1 MKGRYTKMYIRQE
14 QIYYA
19 DDNTPFFSK
28 AKCLEYE
35 KKIRK
40 YSIEDLNIELWNE
53 NFEKLIPKN
62 DMNFSD
68 IYFFRC
74 KTVEDFDKFD
84 QIAPLNIQYP
94 YPSKKTDLFFC
105 YDGLDSFITT
115 NEYEENINY
124 YYLMAKEFLVGE
136 K

>member
-1 MKGRYTKMYIRQE
+1 MYIQQE

-19 DDNTPFFSK
+19 DDHTPFFSK

-35 KKIRK
+35 KKIRE

-53 NFEKLIPKN
+53 NFEKLIPKS
-62 DMNFSD
+62 DMDFSD

-115 NEYEENINY
+115 DEYEENINY
-124 YYLMAKEFLVGE
+124 YYLMAKEFLAGE

>member
-1 MKGRYTKMYIRQE
+1 MYIQQE
-14 QIYYA
+14 KIYYA
-19 DDNTPFFSK
+19 DDHTPFFSK

-35 KKIRK
+35 KKIHE
-40 YSIEDLNIELWNE
+40 YGVEDLNIELWDGDFN
-53 NFEKLIPKN
+53 KLIPKN

-74 KTVEDFDKFD
+74 KTVEDFDKFN
-84 QIAPLNIQYP
+84 QIVPLNIQYP

-115 NEYEENINY
+115 DEYEENINY
-124 YYLMAKEFLVGE
+124 YYLMAKEFLAGE

>member
-1 MKGRYTKMYIRQE
+1 MYIQQE

-19 DDNTPFFSK
+19 DDHTPFFSK

-53 NFEKLIPKN
+53 NFEKLTPKS

-124 YYLMAKEFLVGE
+124 YYLMAKEFLAGE

>member
-1 MKGRYTKMYIRQE
+1 MYIRQE

-35 KKIRK
+35 KKIRN

-74 KTVEDFDKFD
+74 KTVEDFDKFN
-84 QIAPLNIQYP
+84 QIVPLNIQYP

-115 NEYEENINY
+115 DEYEENINY
-124 YYLMAKEFLVGE
+124 YYLMAKEFLAGE

>member
-1 MKGRYTKMYIRQE
+1 MKGRYTKMYIQQE

-19 DDNTPFFSK
+19 DDHTPFFSK

-40 YSIEDLNIELWNE
+40 YGIEDLNIELWNE
-53 NFEKLIPKN
+53 NFEKLTPKS

-74 KTVEDFDKFD
+74 KTVEDFDKFN
-84 QIAPLNIQYP
+84 QIIPLNIQY
-94 YPSKKTDLFFC
+94 SSSEKTDLFFC
-105 YDGLDSFITT
+105 YDGLDSFTT
-115 NEYEENINY
+115 PNEYEENINY
-124 YYLMAKEFLVGE
+124 YYLMAKEFLAGE

>member
-124 YYLMAKEFLVGE
+124 YYLMAKEFLGGE

>member
-1 MKGRYTKMYIRQE
+1 MYIQQE

-19 DDNTPFFSK
+19 DDHTPFFSK

-53 NFEKLIPKN
+53 NFEKLIPKS

-74 KTVEDFDKFD
+74 KTDEDFDKFD

-115 NEYEENINY
+115 DEYEENINY
-124 YYLMAKEFLVGE
+124 YYLMAKEFLAGE

>member
-1 MKGRYTKMYIRQE
+1 MYIQQE
-14 QIYYA
+14 KIYYA
-19 DDNTPFFSK
+19 DDHTPFFSK

-35 KKIRK
+35 KKIHK
-40 YSIEDLNIELWNE
+40 YGIEDLNIELWNE

-84 QIAPLNIQYP
+84 QIVPLNIQYP

-115 NEYEENINY
+115 DEYEENINY
-124 YYLMAKEFLVGE
+124 YYLMAKEFLAGE

>member
-1 MKGRYTKMYIRQE
+1 MYIRQE

-74 KTVEDFDKFD
+74 KTVEDFDKFN
-84 QIAPLNIQYP
+84 QIVPLNIQYP
-94 YPSKKTDLFFC
+94 YPSKKTDLFFY

-115 NEYEENINY
+115 DEYEENINY
-124 YYLMAKEFLVGE
+124 YYLMAKEFLAGE

>member
-1 MKGRYTKMYIRQE
+1 MYIQQE

-19 DDNTPFFSK
+19 DDHTPFFSK

-40 YSIEDLNIELWNE
+40 YGIEDLNIELWDSD
-53 NFEKLIPKN
+53 FDKLIPKN
-62 DMNFSD
+62 DMDFSD

-74 KTVEDFDKFD
+74 KTVEDFDKFN
-84 QIAPLNIQYP
+84 QIAPFDIRISYL
-94 YPSKKTDLFFC
+94 SKKTDLFFY
-105 YDGLDSFITT
+105 YDEIDSFITT
-115 NEYEENINY
+115 DEYEENINY
-124 YYLMAKEFLVGE
+124 YYLMVKEFLAGE

>member
-1 MKGRYTKMYIRQE
+1 MYIQHE
-14 QIYYA
+14 KIYYA
-19 DDNTPFFSK
+19 DDHTPFFSK

-40 YSIEDLNIELWNE
+40 YGIEDLSIELWDE
-53 NFEKLIPKN
+53 NFEKLIPKS
-62 DMNFSD
+62 DMDFSD

-84 QIAPLNIQYP
+84 QIAPLNIQYS

-105 YDGLDSFITT
+105 YDGLDNFITT
-115 NEYEENINY
+115 DEYEENINY
-124 YYLMAKEFLVGE
+124 YYLMAKEFLAGE